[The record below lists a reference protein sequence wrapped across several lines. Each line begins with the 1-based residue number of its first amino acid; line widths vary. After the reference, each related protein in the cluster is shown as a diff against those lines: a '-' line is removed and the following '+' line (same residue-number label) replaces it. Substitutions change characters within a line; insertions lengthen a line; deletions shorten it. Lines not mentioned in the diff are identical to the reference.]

1 MSEALTIGRMA
12 EALGVT
18 THTLRYYEQAGLIRP
33 VSRSQAGHRLY
44 SPADIEWLRF
54 VMRLKATGM
63 PIAQMQAFA
72 ALRAKG
78 NRTAAERRALL
89 IEHRQ
94 AVVEALQQWQA
105 NLAAIEEYTVQSQR
119 KVYLDAQNS
128 ELERALETLQNAI
141 RKDEPLNC
149 DVNLGYYG
157 VVASEMGNISYRQQK
172 YMKWD
177 SAKQRIVRA

>member
-33 VSRSQAGHRLY
+33 VSRSEAGHRLY

-72 ALRAKG
+72 ALRAEG
-78 NRTAAERRALL
+78 AQTAARRRALL
-89 IEHRQ
+89 IEHRE
-94 AVVEALQQWQA
+94 AVKAELLQWQA
-105 NLAAIEEYTVQSQR
+105 NLAAIEEKILAY
-119 KVYLDAQNS
+119 DAMVRDMTKGEANRTHPQPS
-128 ELERALETLQNAI
+128 KDRPWHTTKTQTTTATSVDGTSSKKSTER
-141 RKDEPLNC
+141 P
-149 DVNLGYYG
+149 
-157 VVASEMGNISYRQQK
+157 AS
-172 YMKWD
+172 
-177 SAKQRIVRA
+177 A

>member
-33 VSRSQAGHRLY
+33 VSRSEAGHRLY

-72 ALRAKG
+72 ALRAAG
-78 NRTAAERRALL
+78 IETAAERRALL

-94 AVVEALQQWQA
+94 IVEAQLQQWQA
-105 NLAAIEEYTVQSQR
+105 NLAAIEEKILTY
-119 KVYLDAQNS
+119 DAMVRDMTKGEENQTHPQPS
-128 ELERALETLQNAI
+128 KDRPWQPTKTQTTTATSADGTSSKKSTGRRAN
-141 RKDEPLNC
+141 
-149 DVNLGYYG
+149 V
-157 VVASEMGNISYRQQK
+157 
-172 YMKWD
+172 
-177 SAKQRIVRA
+177 